1 MGRNYYIFK
10 RFNINMIITR
20 LILENWK
27 NFPAVDV
34 TLNDRAFIVGP
45 NAAGKSNLLDSIRFL
60 RDIVKQ
66 GGGLQHAVDTRGG
79 IKKIRSLSARTI
91 SHISIEIHLGEP
103 GEEIPKWKYKLVFK
117 HTGGGVFKSEASI
130 TNESVWSREKAT
142 YLMNRPDKE
151 EDSETL
157 KYTHLEQITTNR
169 AFREIYNFFGEIQY
183 LHIVPQ
189 LVRDHNSY
197 FLSKDKEDFYGRNF
211 LEKISIVND
220 RTKKAYL
227 KNINE
232 VLKLAVPQLES
243 LEFKKDNVGIPHL
256 EARYMH
262 WRAKGNKQ
270 QEDQFSDGTLRLI
283 GLLWAL
289 LDGNETVLL
298 EEPEINLHSEIIRQL
313 PEFIASLQRRKSKAR
328 QVIITTHS
336 YEMLDNSG
344 ISGDEI
350 LILTP
355 SREGTTIEIASNI
368 KEINSIIK
376 AGFTPAQATIK
387 ITSPKEISKI
397 SQLKLFN

>member
-1 MGRNYYIFK
+1 
-10 RFNINMIITR
+10 MIIKR

-27 NFPAVDV
+27 NFPIVDV
-34 TLNDRAFIVGP
+34 DLNDRVFIVGP

-60 RDIVKQ
+60 RDVVKQ
-66 GGGLQHAVDTRGG
+66 GGGLQYAVENRGG
-79 IKKIRSLSARTI
+79 IRKIRSLSARAI
-91 SHISIEIHLGEP
+91 SHVSIEMHLGEP
-103 GEEIPKWKYKLVFK
+103 NDETPKWKYKLVFK
-117 HTGGGVFKSEASI
+117 HTGGGLFKNEVAI
-130 TNESVWSREKAT
+130 TRESVWSREKSD
-142 YLMNRPDKE
+142 YILNRPNAAE

-157 KYTHLEQITTNR
+157 KYTHLEQITTNKG
-169 AFREIYNFFGEIQY
+169 FREIYNFFSEIQY

-211 LEKISIVND
+211 LEKISVVND

-227 KNINE
+227 RSINE
-232 VLKLAVPQLES
+232 VLKLAVPQIES

-256 EARYMH
+256 EARYLH

-289 LDGNETVLL
+289 LDGSETVLL
-298 EEPEINLHSEIIRQL
+298 EEPEINLHSEIIKQL
-313 PEFIASLQRRKSKAR
+313 PEFISSLQRRKSKTR

-344 ISGDEI
+344 ISSEEI
-350 LILTP
+350 LILIP
-355 SREGTTIEIASNI
+355 SKEGTAIEVASNLN
-368 KEINSIIK
+368 EINSIIQ

-387 ITSPKEISKI
+387 ITSPKDISKI
-397 SQLKLFN
+397 SQLKLF

>member
-1 MGRNYYIFK
+1 
-10 RFNINMIITR
+10 MIITR

-27 NFPAVDV
+27 NFPSVDV
-34 TLNDRAFIVGP
+34 ALHDRVFIVGP
-45 NAAGKSNLLDSIRFL
+45 NASGKSNLLDSIRFL

-66 GGGLQHAVDTRGG
+66 GGGLQNAVETRGG

-91 SHISIEIHLGEP
+91 SHVSIQIHLGEP
-103 GEEIPKWKYKLVFK
+103 LDTTPKWKYKLVFK
-117 HTGGGVFKSEASI
+117 HTGGGVFKSEATI
-130 TNESVWSREKAT
+130 LEESVWSRDKLN
-142 YLMNRPDKE
+142 YLIIRNPNDKE
-151 EDSETL
+151 KEDSETL
-157 KYTHLEQITTNR
+157 KYTHLEQITTNKD
-169 AFREIYNFFGEIQY
+169 FREVYNFLTEIQY
-183 LHIVPQ
+183 LHIIPQ

-211 LEKISIVND
+211 LDRISIVNE

-227 KNINE
+227 NNINE
-232 VLKLAVPQLES
+232 VLKLAVPQIES

-256 EARYMH
+256 VARYMH

-313 PEFIASLQRRKSKAR
+313 PEFIAKLQRRKSKAR

-336 YEMLDNSG
+336 YDLLDNAG
-344 ISGDEI
+344 IGSEEI
-350 LILTP
+350 LILSP
-355 SREGTTIEIASNI
+355 SKEGTAVQPASTV
-368 KEINSIIK
+368 KEVSSVIK

-387 ITSPKEISKI
+387 VTSPKEIAKM

>member
-1 MGRNYYIFK
+1 
-10 RFNINMIITR
+10 MIITR

-27 NFPAVDV
+27 NFPSVNIK
-34 TLNDRAFIVGP
+34 LSERAFIVGP
-45 NAAGKSNLLDSIRFL
+45 NASGKSNLLDSIRFL

-66 GGGLQHAVDTRGG
+66 GGGLQHAVETRGG
-79 IKKIRSLSARTI
+79 IKKIRSLSARAI
-91 SHISIEIHLGEP
+91 SHVSIEIHLGE
-103 GEEIPKWKYKLVFK
+103 ENDALPKWKYKLVFK
-117 HTGGGVFKSEASI
+117 HTGGGVFKNEVAI
-130 TNESVWSREKAT
+130 TDESVWSREKSNF
-142 YLMNRPDKE
+142 LLVRPNKE

-157 KYTHLEQITTNR
+157 KYTHLEQITTNKE
-169 AFREIYNFFGEIQY
+169 FREVYNFFSEIQY

-211 LEKISIVND
+211 LEKISVVND

-227 KNINE
+227 KSINE

-243 LEFKKDNVGIPHL
+243 LDFKKDNVGIPHL
-256 EARYMH
+256 EARYIH

-289 LDGNETVLL
+289 LDGSETVLL

-313 PEFIASLQRRKSKAR
+313 PEFIAGLQKRKSKAR

-336 YEMLDNSG
+336 YDLLDNPG
-344 ISGDEI
+344 IGSDEI
-350 LILTP
+350 LLLTP
-355 SREGTTIEIASNI
+355 SKEGTSVEIGTNI
-368 KEINSIIK
+368 KEVNSVIK

-387 ITSPKEISKI
+387 VTAPKDISKI
-397 SQLKLFN
+397 AQLKLF